1 MVRIRVRIWKPST
14 SASVQMMTL
23 LNRRRLKSKVARSLL
38 ALLLTSTP
46 QPMTLSRSVM
56 ISFLKILSYSAF
68 RQLSVLPLTGM
79 MAWKSGLRAWTQEP
93 MADLPSTMNSS
104 RSSTFRLRQSTK
116 LCTREVRSL
125 PLCRVFFRFRR
136 VVSAFSRLRLLMSTC
151 SASLSASALFSRK
164 YTSRLCRRKSA
175 MASWMNLL
183 VMAFLVWFS

>member
-79 MAWKSGLRAWTQEP
+79 MA
-93 MADLPSTMNSS
+93 
-104 RSSTFRLRQSTK
+104 
-116 LCTREVRSL
+116 
-125 PLCRVFFRFRR
+125 
-136 VVSAFSRLRLLMSTC
+136 
-151 SASLSASALFSRK
+151 
-164 YTSRLCRRKSA
+164 
-175 MASWMNLL
+175 
-183 VMAFLVWFS
+183 